1 MAKAGLFDSLA
12 PRPLADRMRPKTL
25 EEVVGQDH
33 VLAPD
38 AALGRML
45 ASGRLA
51 SIVLWGPPGCGKTT
65 IARLLAERT
74 DLHFEPLSAVFSGVA
89 DLRKAF
95 EAARERRIAGRGTLL
110 FVDEIHRFNRAQQ
123 DGFLPFVE
131 DGTVV
136 RLLAPTVA
144 GYGDTNRVR
153 PWMLGELEDVMH
165 RLRMGGADEG
175 TEVRFKRDAIEAC
188 IPFAEFALVPAKP
201 DRPAPGP
208 NPVVPSRAL
217 ALDWRLVAGLI
228 LLVSATLLGVVV
240 LR

>member
-1 MAKAGLFDSLA
+1 MLEQAEILVRDAIARELEQTRSEAKTAREYD
-12 PRPLADRMRPKTL
+12 L
-25 EEVVGQDH
+25 ERREKAVEY
-33 VLAPD
+33 AE
-38 AALGRML
+38 GRQQWRID
-45 ASGRLA
+45 RLA
-51 SIVLWGPPGCGKTT
+51 
-65 IARLLAERT
+65 AQLAE
-74 DLHFEPLSAVFSGVA
+74 AQA
-89 DLRKAF
+89 K
-95 EAARERRIAGRGTLL
+95 
-110 FVDEIHRFNRAQQ
+110 VDELSTRRT
-123 DGFLPFVE
+123 LMREERETVE

>member
-1 MAKAGLFDSLA
+1 MTEPLTYDSDRLIREWRDRYAGLRTVAREMLEQAEILVRDAIARELEQTRSEA
-12 PRPLADRMRPKTL
+12 KTAREYDL
-25 EEVVGQDH
+25 ERREKAVEY
-33 VLAPD
+33 AE
-38 AALGRML
+38 GRQQWRID
-45 ASGRLA
+45 RLA
-51 SIVLWGPPGCGKTT
+51 
-65 IARLLAERT
+65 AQLAE
-74 DLHFEPLSAVFSGVA
+74 AQA
-89 DLRKAF
+89 K
-95 EAARERRIAGRGTLL
+95 
-110 FVDEIHRFNRAQQ
+110 VDELSTRRT
-123 DGFLPFVE
+123 LMREERETVE

-153 PWMLGELEDVMH
+153 PWMPCELEDVMH

-228 LLVSATLLGVVV
+228 LLVSAALLGVVV